1 MEDKELI
8 RKLKEELDYWR
19 RRKEHLEEL
28 KVYAEE
34 EMLKKEEKRLLFW
47 DILSLIS
54 FFGLSALTLL
64 LFYILCLLEK

>member
-1 MEDKELI
+1 MQDKELI
-8 RKLKEELDYWR
+8 KELEEELEYWK
-19 RRKEHLEEL
+19 KEKKRLEEL

-34 EMLKKEEKRLLFW
+34 EMLKKEERRFLFW
-47 DILSLIS
+47 NILSVFI